1 MKIKILKERVLESIY
16 ALSALQA
23 YSRLPVQKQEILHE
37 DQREGLVELVEDAFC
52 ILVIEL
58 MPRLSNYGF
67 TEEGESDAMWIE
79 IKERYAIDDVMVGA
93 IEGCMAEMVKGS
105 VLGMIFEGETVGR
118 EYSRKSSRAVTMLRE
133 IIDNPIGVPPR
144 LAGYR

>member
-1 MKIKILKERVLESIY
+1 MKIRILKERVLESIY

-23 YSRLPVQKQEILHE
+23 YSRLPAQKQEILHE

-58 MPRLSNYGF
+58 MPRLANYGF
-67 TEEGESDAMWIE
+67 AEDGDPDAMWIE
-79 IKERYAIDDVMVGA
+79 IKDKYTLDNVMVSA
-93 IEGCMAEMVKGS
+93 VEGCMAEMVKGA

-118 EYSRKSSRAVTMLRE
+118 EYSRKSRSAVTMLRE
-133 IIDNPIGVPPR
+133 MIDNPIGVPPR
-144 LAGYR
+144 MAGYR